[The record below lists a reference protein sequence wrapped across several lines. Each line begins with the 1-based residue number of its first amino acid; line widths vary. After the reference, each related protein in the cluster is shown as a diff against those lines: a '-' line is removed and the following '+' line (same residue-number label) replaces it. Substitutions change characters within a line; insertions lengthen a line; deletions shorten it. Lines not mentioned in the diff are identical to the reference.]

1 MARVV
6 RLLFVDR
13 LGISSVRHVLSKYNR
28 VVAGGEADRLA
39 MSQDDASLTATLSA
53 AFELASSH
61 NAASEK
67 VLQMLSDVARTADAL
82 SVISPN
88 DRLDEIS
95 TPALRMFLIPSLQA
109 DVQTRARI
117 DPAEDRVTQRRKQV
131 DASIGAARTFFA
143 MVRRHSALPDSVV
156 TLLRPY
162 MTKDA
167 QQPMAPADKRM
178 FKIQVLKLEKAAQ
191 ARLVAFRDAYRHRPT
206 PPADVFYDPLVE
218 SGADDDDDT
227 EMVPVVS
234 ATLEVPPVAHLRSYL
249 MLLIV
254 LHALRTANALES
266 LLQEKELLQAPPMPE
281 APDAPTDTT
290 WRLDPSWTSP
300 ASDAPLL
307 SESGRPLRPFT
318 IIPKREQLKSEVF
331 RPSHR
336 LPTMSIDEYLEEETR
351 RGRILPSTD
360 KDAPTPRA
368 QRQVES
374 EQDGTRTADE
384 AEEAARQEAIYWDAY
399 TASHRRGEGATMNRG
414 KG

>member
-191 ARLVAFRDAYRHRPT
+191 AQLVAFRDAYRHRPT

-368 QRQVES
+368 QRQVDS

-399 TASHRRGEGATMNRG
+399 TESHRRGEGNTMNRG
-414 KG
+414 

>member
-28 VVAGGEADRLA
+28 VVAGGEADRLV

-67 VLQMLSDVARTADAL
+67 VLQMLSDVARAADAL

-95 TPALRMFLIPSLQA
+95 TPALRMFLIPSLQS

-399 TASHRRGEGATMNRG
+399 TESHRRGEGNTMNRG
-414 KG
+414 

>member
-28 VVAGGEADRLA
+28 VVAGGEADRLV

-67 VLQMLSDVARTADAL
+67 VLQMLSDVARAADAL

-281 APDAPTDTT
+281 APDPPTDTT
-290 WRLDPSWTSP
+290 WRRDPSWTSP

-399 TASHRRGEGATMNRG
+399 TESHRRGEGNTMNRG
-414 KG
+414 

>member
-67 VLQMLSDVARTADAL
+67 VLQMLSDVARAADAL

-95 TPALRMFLIPSLQA
+95 TPALRMFLIPSLQS

-399 TASHRRGEGATMNRG
+399 TESHRRGEGNTMNRG
-414 KG
+414 

>member
-13 LGISSVRHVLSKYNR
+13 LGISSVRHVLSKYNG
-28 VVAGGEADRLA
+28 VVAGVEADRLA

-67 VLQMLSDVARTADAL
+67 VLQMLSDVARAADAL

-95 TPALRMFLIPSLQA
+95 TPALRMFLIPSLQS

-234 ATLEVPPVAHLRSYL
+234 ATLEVLPVAHLRSYL

-266 LLQEKELLQAPPMPE
+266 LLQEKELLQVPPMPE
-281 APDAPTDTT
+281 AHDAPTDTT

-368 QRQVES
+368 QRQVDS

-399 TASHRRGEGATMNRG
+399 TESHRRGEGNTMNRG
-414 KG
+414 

>member
-13 LGISSVRHVLSKYNR
+13 VVISSVRHVLSKYNG
-28 VVAGGEADRLA
+28 VVAGVEADRLA

-67 VLQMLSDVARTADAL
+67 VLQMLSDVARAADAL

-399 TASHRRGEGATMNRG
+399 TESHRRGEGNTMNRG
-414 KG
+414 

>member
-13 LGISSVRHVLSKYNR
+13 LGISSVRPVLSKYNR

-143 MVRRHSALPDSVV
+143 MVRRHSALPESVV

-281 APDAPTDTT
+281 AHDAPTDTT

-399 TASHRRGEGATMNRG
+399 TESHRRGEGNTMNRG
-414 KG
+414 

>member
-13 LGISSVRHVLSKYNR
+13 VVISSVRHVLSKYNG
-28 VVAGGEADRLA
+28 VVAGVEADRLA

-67 VLQMLSDVARTADAL
+67 VLQMLSDVARAADAL

-95 TPALRMFLIPSLQA
+95 TPALRMFLIPSLQS

-399 TASHRRGEGATMNRG
+399 TESHRRGEGNTMNRG
-414 KG
+414 

>member
-28 VVAGGEADRLA
+28 VVAGGEADRLV

-67 VLQMLSDVARTADAL
+67 VLQILSDVARAAEAL

-227 EMVPVVS
+227 EMLPVVS
-234 ATLEVPPVAHLRSYL
+234 ATLEVPPVAHLRSYF

-399 TASHRRGEGATMNRG
+399 TESHRRGEGNTMNRG
-414 KG
+414 

>member
-28 VVAGGEADRLA
+28 VVAGGEADRLV

-67 VLQMLSDVARTADAL
+67 VLQMLNDVARAADAL

-399 TASHRRGEGATMNRG
+399 TESHRRGEGNTMNRG
-414 KG
+414 

>member
-67 VLQMLSDVARTADAL
+67 VLQMLSDVARAADAL

-206 PPADVFYDPLVE
+206 PPADVFYDSLVE

-249 MLLIV
+249 LLLIV

-399 TASHRRGEGATMNRG
+399 TESHRRGEGNTMNRG
-414 KG
+414 

>member
-28 VVAGGEADRLA
+28 VVAGGEADRLV

-67 VLQMLSDVARTADAL
+67 VLQMLSDVARAADAL

-167 QQPMAPADKRM
+167 QQLMAPADKRM

-399 TASHRRGEGATMNRG
+399 TESHRRGEGNTMNRG
-414 KG
+414 

>member
-39 MSQDDASLTATLSA
+39 MSQDDASLTARLSE
-53 AFELASSH
+53 AFQLASRH

-399 TASHRRGEGATMNRG
+399 TESHRRGEGNTMNRG
-414 KG
+414 